1 MSSRSWEHL
10 YTHPKE
16 PGWRHREHRMSME
29 YILTMVM
36 CVHIISRDL
45 LAVCAG
51 LLFVAGV
58 SGLIRGSFGGI
69 LWDSF
74 DHS

>member
-1 MSSRSWEHL
+1 MS
-10 YTHPKE
+10 T
-16 PGWRHREHRMSME
+16 E

-51 LLFVAGV
+51 LLFAAGV
-58 SGLIRGSFGGI
+58 SDLGLGSFEDI
-69 LWDSF
+69 LCGPSN
-74 DHS
+74 HSRCEKLCVDLPFACKKFLSYLV